1 MLQLREHRSK
11 QWSFWFVSEL
21 KMNTEANQADDN
33 SNNQQYTKCEST
45 LQNFIFYRNSIS
57 IHDKS
62 MGFWTENV

>member
-1 MLQLREHRSK
+1 
-11 QWSFWFVSEL
+11 
-21 KMNTEANQADDN
+21 MNTEAYQADDN